1 MYLKELQ
8 LVNFRNYP
16 EANLKFNESIVV
28 ITGDNGAGKT
38 NLLDAVHY
46 LSFCKS
52 FLNPIDT
59 QNIRLDESFFVI
71 QGKYMDDK
79 RVDQIYCGI
88 KKGQKKVFKR
98 NNKDYERL
106 SEHIGRIPLVVISPT
121 DISLVSEGSEQR
133 RKFIDSVISQLDKPY
148 LDRLI
153 KYTRLVQQRNAS
165 LKSGYSPNDLLD
177 IFDEQ
182 LSSLAQPIFEARI
195 NFLTNLSKLVQ
206 EYYKL
211 MCDEKETVSLNY
223 ESNLLTASL
232 PELLLESRDKDRIM
246 QYTTQGVH
254 KDDIGMRINGFPLKK
269 YASQGQLKSF
279 LIALKLAQFDIL
291 SKIKESKPILLLDDI
306 FEKLD
311 QSRITSLMTL
321 VSQNHFGQIF
331 ITDSHPERIALIL
344 KEIKATFDHISV
356 NQAKIEML

>member
-52 FLNPIDT
+52 FLNPIDS
-59 QNIRLDESFFVI
+59 QNIRLNESFFVI
-71 QGKYMDDK
+71 QGKYSNEG

-88 KKGQKKVFKR
+88 KRGQKKVFKR

-121 DISLVSEGSEQR
+121 DISLVSEGSEER
-133 RKFIDSVISQLDKPY
+133 RKFIDSVISQHDKPY
-148 LDRLI
+148 LDNLI
-153 KYTRLVQQRNAS
+153 KYTRLIQQRNAS
-165 LKSGYSPNDLLD
+165 LKSGYAPDDLLD
-177 IFDEQ
+177 VFDEQ
-182 LSSLAQPIFEARI
+182 LSDLAQPIFDARS
-195 NFLTNLSKLVQ
+195 NFLNKLSELVQ
-206 EYYKL
+206 DYYRL
-211 MCDEKETVSLNY
+211 LCDAKETVSLSY
-223 ESNLLTASL
+223 ESNLLTTGLSD
-232 PELLLESRDKDRIM
+232 LLVQSREKDRIM
-246 QYTTQGVH
+246 QYTTKGVH
-254 KDDIGMRINGFPLKK
+254 KDDIGMQINDFPLKK

-291 SKIKESKPILLLDDI
+291 SEIKESKPILLLDDI

-344 KEIKATFDHISV
+344 REIKANFDHYSV
-356 NQAKIEML
+356 NQAKLEVL